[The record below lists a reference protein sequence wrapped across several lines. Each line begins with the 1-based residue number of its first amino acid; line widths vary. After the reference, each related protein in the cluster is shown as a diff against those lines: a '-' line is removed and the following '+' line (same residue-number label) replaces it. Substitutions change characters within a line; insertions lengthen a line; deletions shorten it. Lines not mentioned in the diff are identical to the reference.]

1 MRAVVMPVIYHAAS
15 KKIQPSISMD
25 GYPMVQADP
34 HYNHPGQRPPPNW
47 PPHMMS
53 AHAHSGQASPGVAD
67 HGQHYPFYAQGPG
80 SGQSQNPANPNQ
92 TGNGGSGDHG
102 HGHGGMSRTA
112 SSLSL
117 NLSSLTVTSPA
128 NLSPINPPQSSH
140 GHTSAAL
147 SPVTPLSPP
156 NNNPYHHAH
165 HSITSQF
172 QFNVPENTL
181 PPVQQQ
187 SQGTPGQ
194 VPGSSHGHLGSGNST
209 PYDESTPQ
217 LPFDRRMSSTP
228 TTGSR
233 SSSASTS
240 HSTSTSLS
248 NLNGGGVLLRKRS
261 FSSNGASTDTLVEV
275 DEAYDESMDT
285 TTPGSTA
292 YDDGMDMRYTPGP
305 GSGTGNVSPV
315 DGSGSG
321 GEDGL
326 MGSGSGNGAGDGMGT
341 AASNRPRNGEG
352 GGLSIGLGSVGSM
365 NILGKPMATN
375 NFVTKLYQM
384 ISDPKSAHFIAWTEH
399 GTSFVVSNVGEFS
412 RSILG
417 SHFKHNNF
425 SSFVRQ
431 LNMYGFHKINR
442 TPRAQRTSTDSQ
454 TWEFSHLKFLRGRPD
469 LLDEIKRKALE
480 PDPAVKHRVE
490 LPGEVAAQLGAMRD
504 ENRRVWE
511 QVNIERRRADKL
523 VNVVAQ
529 LWDVVGKGFPG
540 GLPPFPNDLLD
551 SSDNPNIFVTS
562 AQGASRYPPPLSM
575 NMGNPPMHSMHHT
588 MTSPNPSPTNSEFP
602 ASHVHPSQHPQPLSR
617 QHSFQHISYSRGDGA
632 NPSPMPSSSPGS
644 ISMDLYDNS
653 DAGDV
658 GRISTKRQRMA
669 ADDSGLLASNGS
681 DPLSNLSSPNG
692 STAAV
697 KKFSRAR
704 SDSAPLGY
712 GLTSWQ
718 GTTRPRSG
726 SNLSGQRGV
735 PNIGNSTRGNITPL
749 LSMANPN
756 PSR

>member
-1 MRAVVMPVIYHAAS
+1 
-15 KKIQPSISMD
+15 MD
-25 GYPMVQADP
+25 GYSMVQADP

-67 HGQHYPFYAQGPG
+67 HGQHYPFYSQGPG

-92 TGNGGSGDHG
+92 PGNGGSGDHG

-140 GHTSAAL
+140 GHPTAAL

-156 NNNPYHHAH
+156 NNNPYHHTH

-187 SQGTPGQ
+187 SQGAPGQ

-248 NLNGGGVLLRKRS
+248 NINGSSGLLRKRS

-326 MGSGSGNGAGDGMGT
+326 MGSGSGNGTGDGMG
-341 AASNRPRNGEG
+341 AASGRPRNGEG
-352 GGLSIGLGSVGSM
+352 SGLSIGLGSVGSM

-375 NFVTKLYQM
+375 NFVTKLYHRLR
-384 ISDPKSAHFIAWTEH
+384 AEA
-399 GTSFVVSNVGEFS
+399 
-412 RSILG
+412 LG
-417 SHFKHNNF
+417 QDN
-425 SSFVRQ
+425 
-431 LNMYGFHKINR
+431 G
-442 TPRAQRTSTDSQ
+442 
-454 TWEFSHLKFLRGRPD
+454 
-469 LLDEIKRKALE
+469 
-480 PDPAVKHRVE
+480 
-490 LPGEVAAQLGAMRD
+490 PGIV
-504 ENRRVWE
+504 
-511 QVNIERRRADKL
+511 
-523 VNVVAQ
+523 
-529 LWDVVGKGFPG
+529 FPG
-540 GLPPFPNDLLD
+540 RWQVFFG
-551 SSDNPNIFVTS
+551 
-562 AQGASRYPPPLSM
+562 
-575 NMGNPPMHSMHHT
+575 
-588 MTSPNPSPTNSEFP
+588 SPY
-602 ASHVHPSQHPQPLSR
+602 A
-617 QHSFQHISYSRGDGA
+617 Y
-632 NPSPMPSSSPGS
+632 PSSWGS
-644 ISMDLYDNS
+644 FSCLRVLVWVVFYDHMF
-653 DAGDV
+653 
-658 GRISTKRQRMA
+658 Q
-669 ADDSGLLASNGS
+669 L
-681 DPLSNLSSPNG
+681 P
-692 STAAV
+692 
-697 KKFSRAR
+697 
-704 SDSAPLGY
+704 
-712 GLTSWQ
+712 
-718 GTTRPRSG
+718 
-726 SNLSGQRGV
+726 
-735 PNIGNSTRGNITPL
+735 
-749 LSMANPN
+749 
-756 PSR
+756 